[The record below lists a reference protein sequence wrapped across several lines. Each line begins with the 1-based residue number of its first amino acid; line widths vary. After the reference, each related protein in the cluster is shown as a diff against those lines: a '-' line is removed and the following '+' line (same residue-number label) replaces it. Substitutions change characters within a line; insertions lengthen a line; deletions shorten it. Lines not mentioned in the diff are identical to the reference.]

1 MTRCRHIA
9 GRAQHLGIGIAAAA
23 LLAAGSL
30 VGAASAAPLTP
41 FKVAMVTSMD
51 TEPYMYAKQQGYY
64 KDVGLDVTLSTT
76 DSGPAIATGVI
87 NGTYDAAAAAA
98 FPILIAISKG
108 APLRIMPGVTTV
120 GPGVGNSGLVV
131 KADSSI
137 KNYKDLV
144 GKTVATNALTSL
156 TTLATKLGV
165 KQEGGNPDAVR
176 FVSLPFKSSLQA
188 VARGQVDAAVV
199 ISPFETEAELNGMKV
214 IADPIGTMMPKGSP
228 YNIMFT
234 SVKNATSKTKEFAA
248 FHEATARAV
257 KELKGDP
264 ALQRKLAVSM
274 MGMNKD
280 VAEKTLL
287 PAYDA
292 GPINLPQFQKYADD
306 IAEFGYTKTPVAV
319 AEVVVNP

>member
-1 MTRCRHIA
+1 MTRCSHLSVCAR
-9 GRAQHLGIGIAAAA
+9 RLGIGIMAASA
-23 LLAAGSL
+23 LAAGSFA
-30 VGAASAAPLTP
+30 GAASAAPLTP
-41 FKVAMVTSMD
+41 MNIAMVTSMD

-98 FPILIAISKG
+98 FPILIAISRG

-131 KADSSI
+131 KADSPI

-165 KQEGGNPDAVR
+165 KQEGGNPDGIH

-188 VARGQVDAAVV
+188 VARGQAAAAVV
-199 ISPFETEAELNGMKV
+199 ISPFETEAEINGMKV
-214 IADPIGTMMPKGSP
+214 ISDPIGTMMPKGSP

-234 SVKNATSKTKEFAA
+234 SVKNAKSKAKEFAA

-257 KELKGDP
+257 KELKADP
-264 ALQRKLAVSM
+264 ALQRKLAVSL
-274 MGMNKD
+274 MGMSKK

-306 IAEFGYTKTPVAV
+306 IAEFGYTKAPVHV
-319 AEVVVNP
+319 ADVVINP